1 MIFSRGASHGLGLKR
16 VTWPCVAFAVSCV
29 LWLPGCFS
37 AGSPSPSDPEEFL
50 FVWTTDSDSVDLNYL
65 VVLNAD
71 SDSEAYGA
79 VVSTLPVPTEGAI
92 RGHHTEHSMPPGGVP
107 LFVNDFGTG
116 ETYLIDLADP
126 TAPTLADSFMVAGPL
141 TSPHSFERLDNL
153 DVLATFQTEG
163 QGNTAA
169 GGIARLS
176 PTGAS
181 LAWGSAA
188 PGGAD
193 VRPYSLAPVPGLDRV
208 VTGSAD
214 MRGAVDRRV
223 IQIWRMSDLQLLHTL
238 ELSDEWGR
246 AAEPRLLSDGETV
259 LVSTFG
265 CSLLQ
270 VEGLASDTPSVFR
283 VWEFPGSSCALPIV
297 SGDFW
302 IQAVPELNGLV
313 TLDVS
318 DPAQPVE
325 VSRLS
330 LGSDDWPHWISLAPD
345 GRRIVVTGYE
355 GTRHRVLIVDFD
367 PATGAMAVDVDFG
380 SVDSDR
386 PGVSFIRDVWPHGAS
401 GPGDPHG
408 AVFSRP
414 GVR

>member
-1 MIFSRGASHGLGLKR
+1 MTFPRRASHGLLPKR
-16 VTWPCVAFAVSCV
+16 FTWPCVAFVVSCV
-29 LWLPGCFS
+29 VSLPGCFG
-37 AGSPSPSDPEEFL
+37 AGPPPASDPDEFL
-50 FVWTTDSDSVDLNYL
+50 FVWTTDSDSLDLNYL
-65 VVLNAD
+65 VVLDAD
-71 SDSEAYGA
+71 PDSEGYGA

-116 ETYLIDLADP
+116 ETYLIDLS
-126 TAPTLADSFMVAGPL
+126 APDAPVLADSFMVAGPL

-163 QGNTAA
+163 EGNTAA

-181 LAWGSAA
+181 LAWSSAA

-193 VRPYSLAPVPGLDRV
+193 VRPYSLAPVPALDRV

-214 MRGAVDRRV
+214 MRGAVDQRV
-223 IQIWRMSDLQLLHTL
+223 IQIWKMSDLELLHTL
-238 ELSDEWGR
+238 ELPEEWGR

-265 CSLLQ
+265 CSLLH
-270 VEGLASDTPSVFR
+270 VEGLTSDTPSVSR
-283 VWEFPGSSCALPIV
+283 VWEFGGSSCALPIV

-302 IQAVPELNGLV
+302 IQAVPEVNGLV

-318 DPAQPVE
+318 DPARPVE

-330 LGSDDWPHWISLAPD
+330 LGSDDWPHWISLASD
-345 GRRIVVTGYE
+345 GRRIVVTGYA

-367 PATGAMAVDVDFG
+367 TTTGAMAVDANFG
-380 SVDSDR
+380 SADSDR
-386 PGVSFIRDVWPHGAS
+386 PGVSFIRDDWPHGPS

-414 GVR
+414 EER